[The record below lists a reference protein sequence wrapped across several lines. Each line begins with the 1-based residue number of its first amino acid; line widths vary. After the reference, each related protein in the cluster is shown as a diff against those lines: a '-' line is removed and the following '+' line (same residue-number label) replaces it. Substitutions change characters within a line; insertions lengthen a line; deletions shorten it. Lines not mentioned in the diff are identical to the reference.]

1 MNHHIEKEDRH
12 LVASFASLPFPER
25 AARLS
30 SSSAMRSGTMLL
42 QLLAKPR
49 KAERVHT
56 VAFDHYDRHLDLKLT
71 DYEKDE

>member
-1 MNHHIEKEDRH
+1 MNHYIEKEDRH

-25 AARLS
+25 AAQLS

-49 KAERVHT
+49 KAERDHT
-56 VAFDHYDRHLDLKLT
+56 VALT
-71 DYEKDE
+71 ITTATSISPMTKRVN